1 MFNLLDMENSDAWN
15 CLSGIEKDKDLVQSI
30 AEVII
35 KNTSNANERQDFW
48 EKAELNLL
56 MALMHYVATHDHPRH
71 HGTAPDSAAVSR
83 GHLPDALQRVLW
95 GSGAA
100 L

>member
-48 EKAELNLL
+48 ESATRSQAVKSLRTGNGFPLFGEL
-56 MALMHYVATHDHPRH
+56 V
-71 HGTAPDSAAVSR
+71 V
-83 GHLPDALQRVLW
+83 
-95 GSGAA
+95 
-100 L
+100 